1 MLSFTNNYIPNRWG
15 LTCLRDKLNWQM
27 FSSIMVSASRCEN
40 TSPWWHGLCPLKL
53 LNTSAP
59 PQARTYGTWLQ
70 HQGLVEC
77 ETSNVRKSL
86 KSLNVWEVKN
96 MRAAGEEEKALI
108 ISECWQCTDVSSRN
122 TPPPHLPTS
131 VAPPAAPPATK
142 GSEGAQVVQFKSRPT
157 VWETEA
163 CVVLPVQ
170 SKSSQTDVITMVCK
184 NCYRFLPPGLGF
196 T

>member
-15 LTCLRDKLNWQM
+15 LTCLCDKLNWQM

-40 TSPWWHGLCPLKL
+40 TSPWWHRLCPLKL

-59 PQARTYGTWLQ
+59 QQARTYGTWLQ

-77 ETSNVRKSL
+77 ETSNVRKSQ

-108 ISECWQCTDVSSRN
+108 ISECWQCTDVSSR
-122 TPPPHLPTS
+122 TPPPPTS
-131 VAPPAAPPATK
+131 PHQWLLQQLPL
-142 GSEGAQVVQFKSRPT
+142 QQRVQKERRSFSLRADLLYEKQKHVLFFLYSRK
-157 VWETEA
+157 
-163 CVVLPVQ
+163 VLR
-170 SKSSQTDVITMVCK
+170 QT
-184 NCYRFLPPGLGF
+184 L
-196 T
+196 